1 MDIQAFDQM
10 HAPALRRLWFLGDV
24 HGHFDHI
31 GPAVEAAA
39 AAGSAP
45 AWLVFL
51 GDLQLSRPL
60 RAELDEI
67 RSLREFG
74 VRVAFIHGNHDA
86 DRHEHWEYLHDCGD
100 AVALHGQVV
109 ELEGIRVA
117 GLGGNFQGRVWYP
130 PAEPNVRRKAEV
142 MNRGPWARRN
152 GQRPNPK
159 YHSAIYPDEVLALSR
174 KRADILVTHEA
185 PSCHPHG
192 WPALDDLARAMG
204 VSRLFHGHTHDDLS
218 DAYLLVREGLGFDS
232 RAVDFCLIKNG
243 LGETVSLSEP
253 VWYGPSVNH
262 PI

>member
-1 MDIQAFDQM
+1 MDIQAFDEA

-24 HGHFDHI
+24 HGHFEHI

-109 ELEGIRVA
+109 ELAGIRVA

-130 PAEPNVRRKAEV
+130 PGEPNVRRKAEV
-142 MNRGPWARRN
+142 MNRGPWARRD

-159 YHSAIYPDEVLALSR
+159 NHSAIYPDEVLALSR
-174 KRADILVTHEA
+174 KRTDILVTHEA

-192 WPALDDLARAMG
+192 WQALDDLARAM
-204 VSRLFHGHTHDDLS
+204 RAARFFHGHTHDDLS
-218 DAYLLVREGLGFDS
+218 VAYGLQRDRLGFDARS
-232 RAVDFCLIKNG
+232 VDFCRIKNG
-243 LGETVSLSEP
+243 LGEAPRLHL
-253 VWYGPSVNH
+253 PSAGR
-262 PI
+262 

>member
-10 HAPALRRLWFLGDV
+10 HAQALRRLWFLGDV
-24 HGHFDHI
+24 HGHFEHI

-60 RAELDEI
+60 KTELDEI
-67 RSLREFG
+67 RALREFG

-86 DRHEHWEYLHDCGD
+86 DSHENWERLHECGD

-130 PAEPNVRRKAEV
+130 PAGPKVRRKAEV
-142 MNRGPWARRN
+142 MNRVPWARRD
-152 GQRPNPK
+152 GQRPSPK
-159 YHSAIYPDEVLALSR
+159 FHSAIYPEELRALSA

-192 WPALDDLARAMG
+192 WQALDDLACAMRAA
-204 VSRLFHGHTHDDLS
+204 RLFHGHTHDDLNE
-218 DAYLLVREGLGFDS
+218 AYGQQRDRLGFDA
-232 RAVDFCLIKNG
+232 RAVDFCRIKNG
-243 LGETVSLSEP
+243 LGEAPRLHR
-253 VWYGPSVNH
+253 PSAGR
-262 PI
+262 

>member
-1 MDIQAFDQM
+1 MDIQAFDLEHVQ
-10 HAPALRRLWFLGDV
+10 ALRRLWFLGDV

-39 AAGSAP
+39 AAGNTP

-51 GDLQLSRPL
+51 GDLQLGRPL
-60 RAELDEI
+60 REELEEI
-67 RSLREFG
+67 RALREFG
-74 VRVAFIHGNHDA
+74 VCVGFIHGNHDA
-86 DRHEHWEYLHDCGD
+86 DRHEQWAHLHDCGD

-130 PAEPNVRRKAEV
+130 PAEPKVRSKSEV
-142 MNRGPWARRN
+142 MERGPWARRN

-159 YHSAIYPDEVLALSR
+159 YHSAIYPDEVQAFSR

-192 WPALDDLARAMG
+192 SQALDDLARAMC
-204 VSRLFHGHTHDDLS
+204 VARLFHGHTHDDLS
-218 DAYLLVREGLGFDS
+218 VAYGLQRERLGFDA
-232 RAVDFCLIKNG
+232 RAVDFCRIKNG
-243 LGETVSLSEP
+243 LGETVLLSAP
-253 VWYGPSVNH
+253 VWHGPSAVQV
-262 PI
+262 